1 MDDENPRF
9 VNTMRLD
16 DFGCTRENSEYYFRM
31 AVRAT
36 VNLLSIMVNLKENEG
51 NVTDLETILEQAVL
65 KYFSQNN
72 VDSKNPKTFVN
83 T

>member
-1 MDDENPRF
+1 
-9 VNTMRLD
+9 
-16 DFGCTRENSEYYFRM
+16 
-31 AVRAT
+31 
-36 VNLLSIMVNLKENEG
+36 MVNLKPEEG

-83 T
+83 TRRMKYADIIDIISDLATTKSYSEDQRELCSLIITRW